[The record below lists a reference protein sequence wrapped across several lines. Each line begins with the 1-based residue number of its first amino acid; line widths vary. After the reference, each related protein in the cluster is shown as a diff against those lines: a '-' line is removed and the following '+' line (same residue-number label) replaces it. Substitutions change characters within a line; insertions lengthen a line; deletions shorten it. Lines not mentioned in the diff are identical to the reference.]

1 MSKRQIRK
9 MLQLMS
15 GGEPVQLTSG
25 MASVKKLARLAFV
38 AQQFGYE
45 YADVRQG
52 SGRNN
57 ALTML
62 IVPDH
67 SPQAQARAAQNRAQ
81 FPKAADGESLPPV
94 VPDALE
100 LLKARI
106 NFDLTGRHAEKR
118 MLYGAVG
125 ATVGCVVLGVRA
137 GGDSVAFTVAGALW
151 ALLMVVLGIGLVVTR
166 KRNAKFAA
174 RLQSAG
180 FIPVTE
186 EGGRVR
192 YLPPAPYAAQAAA
205 GAGAWAGAGSGPY
218 AQAPG
223 ASYAPQPGTLYTPQP
238 GTPYVPQPGT
248 PHAPQSGTPYA
259 PQPGTPYVP
268 QPGAPYAP
276 QSGTPYTQPQ
286 TPGPYGSPHPAT
298 APPYQAPGAQPP
310 TPYAQP
316 QPHPQPSHS
325 QAPQPPSPYAQPQ
338 APGAQPPSP
347 YANPQPPGAQPPNPY
362 AQSQTPEPPQAPQPP
377 GGQPPQV

>member
-1 MSKRQIRK
+1 MSA
-9 MLQLMS
+9 
-15 GGEPVQLTSG
+15 GEPVQLTSG

-180 FIPVTE
+180 FTPVTE

-192 YLPPAPYAAQAAA
+192 YLPPAPYAAQAGA
-205 GAGAWAGAGSGPY
+205 GAGAGAGSGPY

-223 ASYAPQPGTLYTPQP
+223 ASYAPQPGT
-238 GTPYVPQPGT
+238 PYVPQPGT
-248 PHAPQSGTPYA
+248 PYAPQPGTPYTPQSGTPYAPQPGTPFVPQSGTPYA
-259 PQPGTPYVP
+259 PQPGTPY
-268 QPGAPYAP
+268 A
-276 QSGTPYTQPQ
+276 QPQ
-286 TPGPYGSPHPAT
+286 TPGPHGSPYPAP
-298 APPYQAPGAQPP
+298 APPYPAPGAQPA

-316 QPHPQPSHS
+316 QPQP
-325 QAPQPPSPYAQPQ
+325 QPQ
-338 APGAQPPSP
+338 AQPPHSQDPGAQPPSP
-347 YANPQPPGAQPPNPY
+347 YAHPQTPGAQPPNPY
-362 AQSQTPEPPQAPQPP
+362 AQPQAPRTPYPPQAT
-377 GGQPPQV
+377 QPPQRPGGRPPQV